1 MTKGSGQ
8 AKRIALPGLFSQDDG
23 VRSQKRARGPGTS
36 FPFAAIVGQAR
47 MKLALLVNAV
57 NPSIGGVLVRGERGT
72 AKSTAI
78 RGLAEILPAITAAA
92 CRYGCDPDSGN
103 VCGECDRNRDADIP
117 IESEVHQVR
126 VIDLPVSA
134 TEDRVVGTIDLEA
147 VLRDGRRSFEP
158 GLLADA
164 HRGILYVDEV
174 NLLDDHLV
182 DTLLDSA
189 ASGVN
194 RVEREG
200 VTFNHPAEFILVGT
214 MNPEEGDL
222 RPQLLDRF
230 GLAAEITGDRDPDAR
245 AEIVRRR
252 LSFEIDTKI
261 FLDTWRGPTEELRR
275 SITQARDLL
284 PHVVLSDD
292 MLALITHIAN
302 AMGVDGHR
310 ADIVMYK
317 TAKTIAA
324 LEARGEVNLED
335 VRQAA
340 ELALPHRR
348 RRDPFTPPGL
358 NPDDLDRAIQSF
370 EARPASGSDPTGDG
384 TEGPAGSA
392 DGAASS
398 AAEGDGEPG
407 GQSGSDQTVTS
418 ASVTTLP
425 PLSLTDRLPVER
437 PPTGRRTSA
446 EVKGRRGRSVRSR
459 PIAEGDP
466 PDIALIDTLRAA
478 AARNPARPVT
488 RIEKQDLR
496 VPRRTRKIGNLMV
509 FVVDGSGSMAA
520 QQRMQLTKSAVL
532 SLLSDAYKRRDRVG
546 VVTFRKTDAYETVPP
561 TSSLDVAHKRMQDL
575 PTGGRTPLAHGLELA
590 RRVVVRERT
599 RDVEIRPILIL
610 LTDGVANVGLT
621 PGSDPITDA
630 IRSANAIARD
640 HVPALVVDA
649 DRRRDR
655 DTSLSEIARQMSAAH
670 VHLDALAAG
679 QLTQMIRLVAA

>member
-1 MTKGSGQ
+1 M
-8 AKRIALPGLFSQDDG
+8 
-23 VRSQKRARGPGTS
+23 RSQQPAASPGTS
-36 FPFAAIVGQAR
+36 FPFAAIVGQTQ
-47 MKLALLVNAV
+47 MKLALLVNAI
-57 NPSIGGVLVRGERGT
+57 NPAIGGVLVRGERGT
-72 AKSTAI
+72 AKSTAV
-78 RGLAEILPAITAAA
+78 RGLADILPAITIAT
-92 CRYGCDPDSGN
+92 CRYGCDPDSRN
-103 VCGECDRNRDADIP
+103 LCGECTGKRDARIP
-117 IESEVHQVR
+117 IGSELQQVR

-158 GLLADA
+158 GLLADS

-230 GLAAEITGDRDPDAR
+230 GLAAEITGDRDPHAR

-252 LSFEIDTKI
+252 LSFETDREG
-261 FLDTWRGPTEELRR
+261 FLDAWRMPTNELRN
-275 SITQARDLL
+275 SIKSARELL
-284 PHVVLSDD
+284 RHVNLSGEK
-292 MLALITHIAN
+292 LALITHIAN

-317 TAKTIAA
+317 TAKTLAA
-324 LEARGEVNLED
+324 LEGRQEASLAD

-370 EARPASGSDPTGDG
+370 EARPTHGSDPNSDDA
-384 TEGPAGSA
+384 EGLEESA
-392 DGAASS
+392 DGTGDS
-398 AAEGDGEPG
+398 AANEGGNPAE
-407 GQSGSDQTVTS
+407 QSGSDQTVRS
-418 ASVTTLP
+418 ASVATLP
-425 PLSLTDRLPVER
+425 PVSMTERIPFER
-437 PPTGRRTSA
+437 PRTGRRTSA

-459 PIAEGDP
+459 PMVEGDP
-466 PDIALIDTLRAA
+466 PDIAVIDTLRAA
-478 AARNPARPVT
+478 AARRPERAGT
-488 RIEKQDLR
+488 RIEQQDLR
-496 VPRRTRKIGNLMV
+496 VPRRTRRIGNLMV

-561 TSSLDVAHKRMQDL
+561 TSSLDVAHARMHDL

-590 RRVVVRERT
+590 RRVVERERI
-599 RDVEIRPILIL
+599 RDAEIKPILIL

-630 IRSANAIARD
+630 IRSANAIARA
-640 HVPALVVDA
+640 HVAALVVDA
-649 DRRRDR
+649 DRRRER
-655 DTSLSEIARQMSAAH
+655 GSSLGEIARQMSAAH
-670 VHLDALAAG
+670 VRLDALAAG
-679 QLTQMIRLVAA
+679 QLTQMIRLAAA

>member
-1 MTKGSGQ
+1 MNSRPS
-8 AKRIALPGLFSQDDG
+8 ARSAG
-23 VRSQKRARGPGTS
+23 VAY
-36 FPFAAIVGQAR
+36 PFAAIVGQDR
-47 MKLALLVNAV
+47 MKLALLVNAI
-57 NPSIGGVLVRGERGT
+57 NPSIGGVLIRGERGT
-72 AKSTAI
+72 AKSTAV
-78 RGLAEILPAITAAA
+78 RGLAAILPAITVAT

-103 VCGECDRNRDADIP
+103 LCDECYAKQEADIA
-117 IESEVHQVR
+117 IEAEDLRVR
-126 VIDLPVSA
+126 VVDLPVSA

-200 VTFNHPAEFILVGT
+200 VAFHHPAEFILVGT

-252 LSFEIDTKI
+252 LAFETDTAA
-261 FLDTWRGPTEELRR
+261 FLDAWRAPTDELEA
-275 SITQARDLL
+275 SIVRARELL
-284 PHVVLSDD
+284 LEVELSEDK
-292 MLALITHIAN
+292 LALITHIAN

-324 LEARGEVNLED
+324 GEGRREASLED
-335 VRQAA
+335 VRRAA

-358 NPDDLDRAIQSF
+358 DPEELDRAIQAF
-370 EARPASGSDPTGDG
+370 EARPAGATTP
-384 TEGPAGSA
+384 SA
-392 DGAASS
+392 DGADGPAASADSTADS
-398 AAEGDGEPG
+398 APDENGVSGEAP
-407 GQSGSDQTVTS
+407 GSDRTLASEPANVSPPVS
-418 ASVTTLP
+418 ATERVP
-425 PLSLTDRLPVER
+425 FER
-437 PPTGRRTSA
+437 PRTGRRTSA
-446 EVKGRRGRSVRSR
+446 EVKGRRGRAVRSR
-459 PIAEGDP
+459 PMAEDDP
-466 PDIALIDTLRAA
+466 PDIAIIDTVRAA
-478 AARNPARPVT
+478 AARRPEAGT
-488 RIEKQDLR
+488 PQIEAQDLR
-496 VPRRTRKIGNLMV
+496 VPRRTRKVGNLMV

-520 QQRMQLTKSAVL
+520 QRRMQLTKSAVL

-561 TSSLDVAHKRMQDL
+561 TSSLDVAHARMHEL

-590 RRVVVRERT
+590 RHVVERERA
-599 RDVEIRPILIL
+599 RDAEIRPILIL

-621 PGSDPITDA
+621 AGSDPITDA

-640 HVPALVVDA
+640 RVPALVVDA

-655 DTSLSEIARQMSAAH
+655 GSSLVEIARQMSAAH
-670 VHLDALAAG
+670 VRLDALAAG
-679 QLTQMIRLVAA
+679 ELTQMIRLAAA